1 LTFFGKIKNE
11 DFEVGGEAQEQ
22 IIVAQEQNIPR
33 VFRNLDSPLYDK
45 ISSLN
50 NSRRYHDPNQLS
62 NH

>member
-11 DFEVGGEAQEQ
+11 NFEVGGEAQEQ
-22 IIVAQEQNIPR
+22 IIVAQKQNIPR
-33 VFRNLDSPLYDK
+33 IFHNLDSPLYDK

-50 NSRRYHDPNQLS
+50 NFRHYHDPNQLL